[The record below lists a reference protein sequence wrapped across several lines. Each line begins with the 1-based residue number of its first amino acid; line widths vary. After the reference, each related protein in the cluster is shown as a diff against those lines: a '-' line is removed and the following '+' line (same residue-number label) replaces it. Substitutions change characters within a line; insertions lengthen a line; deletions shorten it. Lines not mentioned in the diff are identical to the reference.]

1 MKNAAMIIVSA
12 IMGFLILGIVLT
24 IGGSM
29 NRRCEVED
37 DSSFL
42 QWKRRSRGCRLRSG
56 VFSGELVIAECVEL
70 LAAEIDT
77 DSDVVLKVYQNDVQK
92 GVLSMKLQEK
102 FQHPNG
108 MEGMA
113 EAVRTIIR
121 EQREN
126 LPKDQYRVRFY
137 RNREGM
143 LGEGS
148 CYKAYTVEEGQ
159 CLQPPAEPG
168 GDGVVFAGWH
178 DWNDYAADFSQ
189 PIEENRDYY
198 AAWE

>member
-29 NRRCEVED
+29 NRRCEVETILP
-37 DSSFL
+37 STMEKTVEGMPFAEA
-42 QWKRRSRGCRLRSG
+42 GCS
-56 VFSGELVIAECVEL
+56 SGELVIAECVEL

-108 MEGMA
+108 MEGTA

-121 EQREN
+121 EEREN
-126 LPKDQYRVRFY
+126 VSKEQYRVRFY
-137 RNREGM
+137 QNREGM
-143 LGEGS
+143 LGEEAVIRYIPWRRDNVCS
-148 CYKAYTVEEGQ
+148 HRQNREAMVWY
-159 CLQPPAEPG
+159 LPAGMTGMITQRTFPC
-168 GDGVVFAGWH
+168 
-178 DWNDYAADFSQ
+178 
-189 PIEENRDYY
+189 R
-198 AAWE
+198 

>member
-29 NRRCEVED
+29 NRRCEVETILP
-37 DSSFL
+37 STMEKTVEGMPFAEA
-42 QWKRRSRGCRLRSG
+42 GCS
-56 VFSGELVIAECVEL
+56 SGELVIAECVEL

-108 MEGMA
+108 MEGTA

-121 EQREN
+121 EEREN
-126 LPKDQYRVRFY
+126 VSKEQYRDAVLSRTGRECSVREAVIKY
-137 RNREGM
+137 IPWRRDNVCSHRQNREAMVWYLPAGM
-143 LGEGS
+143 TGMITRRTFHS
-148 CYKAYTVEEGQ
+148 
-159 CLQPPAEPG
+159 
-168 GDGVVFAGWH
+168 
-178 DWNDYAADFSQ
+178 
-189 PIEENRDYY
+189 R
-198 AAWE
+198 

>member
-29 NRRCEVED
+29 NRRCEAETILPSAMEKTAERTTSAETD
-37 DSSFL
+37 CS
-42 QWKRRSRGCRLRSG
+42 
-56 VFSGELVIAECVEL
+56 SGERVLAECVEL
-70 LAAEIDT
+70 LATEIDT
-77 DSDVVLKVYQNDVQK
+77 DSDVVLKIYQNDVQK

-108 MEGMA
+108 MEGTA

-121 EQREN
+121 EEREN
-126 LPKDQYRVRFY
+126 VSKEQYRVRFY

-168 GDGVVFAGWH
+168 
-178 DWNDYAADFSQ
+178 ADTDNTAPERRKLPANLFQKSYQ
-189 PIEENRDYY
+189 QFPHRCPPG
-198 AAWE
+198 

>member
-29 NRRCEVED
+29 NRRCEVETILP
-37 DSSFL
+37 STMEKTVEGMPFAEA
-42 QWKRRSRGCRLRSG
+42 GCS
-56 VFSGELVIAECVEL
+56 SGELVIAECVEL

-108 MEGMA
+108 RYG
-113 EAVRTIIR
+113 RSG
-121 EQREN
+121 QN
-126 LPKDQYRVRFY
+126 NYPG
-137 RNREGM
+137 REGECIKRAVPGAV
-143 LGEGS
+143 L
-148 CYKAYTVEEGQ
+148 
-159 CLQPPAEPG
+159 PEPG
-168 GDGVVFAGWH
+168 GNA
-178 DWNDYAADFSQ
+178 
-189 PIEENRDYY
+189 R
-198 AAWE
+198 

>member
-12 IMGFLILGIVLT
+12 IMGFLVLGIVLT

-29 NRRCEVED
+29 NRRCEAETILPSAMEKTVEGIAYAEAD
-37 DSSFL
+37 CSSA
-42 QWKRRSRGCRLRSG
+42 
-56 VFSGELVIAECVEL
+56 ELVLAECMEL

-77 DSDVVLKVYQNDVQK
+77 DSDVVLEIYQNDVQK
-92 GVLSMKLQEK
+92 GVLSMKLREK
-102 FQHPNG
+102 FQHSNG
-108 MEGMA
+108 MEGTA
-113 EAVRTIIR
+113 ETVRTIIR
-121 EQREN
+121 EQEEN
-126 LPKDQYRVRFY
+126 PSKEQYRVRFY

-168 GDGVVFAGWH
+168 GSGVVFAGWH